1 MRVCAHTPV
10 RSSERRSHTD
20 NAHAGRRHG
29 RRRHD
34 RPKYKTASTKY
45 AHAGVRVGGQPK
57 RGARATAQQSSLSST
72 ARCQVTAVGVSTSIF
87 VHARSCKGVL
97 HVFDTSPAPRV
108 GTGCA
113 RPLML
118 TFSIIRMDTSHASPF
133 ICSLLKTTY
142 VALSRNNQAPPPMRG
157 IAVAY
162 VFRAGRQRSAHPS
175 SSTRSSR
182 HGAGLARHE
191 HRHQLVDERACESER
206 ATYSAAEPKRGA
218 RATAQQSCSR
228 ARQGDADRRRGVT
241 SIFVHA
247 RSCKSVLHVFDTS
260 PAPRVGA
267 RLAPALSCL
276 RFSIIRMDTSHA
288 SPFICSLLKTTY
300 VALSRNNLPPYAAAL
315 SGR

>member
-1 MRVCAHTPV
+1 MRVCAHIPV
-10 RSSERRSHTD
+10 RSCERRSHTD

-34 RPKYKTASTKY
+34 RPKYKNSKY
-45 AHAGVRVGGQPK
+45 QVRTRVRVGGQPK

-142 VALSRNNQAPPPMRG
+142 VALSRNNLPSYSTLVLSVDGRDVVMR
-157 IAVAY
+157 VC
-162 VFRAGRQRSAHPS
+162 AHTPV
-175 SSTRSSR
+175 RSS
-182 HGAGLARHE
+182 
-191 HRHQLVDERACESER
+191 ER
-206 ATYSAAEPKRGA
+206 
-218 RATAQQSCSR
+218 
-228 ARQGDADRRRGVT
+228 
-241 SIFVHA
+241 
-247 RSCKSVLHVFDTS
+247 RSL
-260 PAPRVGA
+260 
-267 RLAPALSCL
+267 
-276 RFSIIRMDTSHA
+276 
-288 SPFICSLLKTTY
+288 
-300 VALSRNNLPPYAAAL
+300 
-315 SGR
+315 